1 MAHVTAFPAVVQCV
15 DSVYS
20 VLVHVRLVELAMVG
34 SAAVKSGA
42 LEAVAPVDNQLEAPE
57 AAAQLNL
64 VGILVLVTADLADME
79 TEKLV
84 AVALVDMEIG
94 LGAVA

>member
-1 MAHVTAFPAVVQCV
+1 MAHVTAFPAVVQYV
-15 DSVYS
+15 DSVCS
-20 VLVHVRLVELAMVG
+20 VLVHVCLVELAKVG

-42 LEAVAPVDNQLEAPE
+42 LEAVAPVDNQLEAPK

-64 VGILVLVTADLADME
+64 VRILVPVTVDLAGRE

-94 LGAVA
+94 LGGVA